1 MAKIFSNLKVIL
13 VEPNG
18 PLNVGSVARLC
29 SNFEVDELR
38 IVSPKCDIHSLEAKK
53 MALKG
58 QKFLEHCNIF
68 DDLKKAIFDCDLV
81 LASCGRIDVSKDS
94 FFESSEDIF
103 DWTLSFK
110 KINNLAI
117 IFGRE
122 DRGLTNNEL
131 LLANKTFNIPTS
143 QENPSLNIS
152 HAVSIVLYELNKASK
167 KTLNRELEVFNLA
180 SSKQIHDSFNEIEE
194 MLLGVGY
201 LLKHTSK
208 KKISKFKNY
217 ILRANTS
224 MHEINVLRGI
234 VHQINWFLNNSKK
247 KIGTLN

>member
-1 MAKIFSNLKVIL
+1 MILGKNFSNLKVIL

-38 IVSPKCDIHSLEAKK
+38 IVSPKCDIFSLEAKK

-58 QKFLEHCNIF
+58 QKYLDNCKIF
-68 DDLKKAIFDCDLV
+68 DNLENAIFDCDLV
-81 LASCGRIDVSKDS
+81 IASCGRIDVSKDS
-94 FFESSEDIF
+94 FLVSSEDLFKWI
-103 DWTLSFK
+103 LSFK

-122 DRGLTNNEL
+122 DRGLTNKEL

-143 QENPSLNIS
+143 KDNPSLNLS
-152 HAVSIVLYELNKASK
+152 HAVSIVLYELKKSSRRNFNK
-167 KTLNRELEVFNLA
+167 ELEVFNLA
-180 SSKQIHDSFNEIEE
+180 SSKQIYDSFVEIEE
-194 MLLGVGY
+194 MLLRVGF
-201 LLKHTSK
+201 LMKHTSRA
-208 KKISKFKNY
+208 KISKFKNY
-217 ILRANTS
+217 ISRANTS

-234 VHQINWFLNNSKK
+234 VHQINWFLNNSKRD
-247 KIGTLN
+247 

>member
-1 MAKIFSNLKVIL
+1 MMLEKNFSNLKVIL

-29 SNFEVDELR
+29 SNFEVEELR
-38 IVSPKCDIHSLEAKK
+38 IVSPKCDIYASDARK

-58 QKFLEHCNIF
+58 QKYLDNCKIF
-68 DDLKKAIFDCDLV
+68 DDLEKAIFDCDLV
-81 LASCGRIDVSKDS
+81 LASSGRIDVGKDI

-103 DWTLSFK
+103 SWIFTFK

-143 QENPSLNIS
+143 RNNPSLNLS
-152 HAVSIVLYELNKASK
+152 HAVSIVLYELK
-167 KTLNRELEVFNLA
+167 KSSIKNINNELEVFNLA
-180 SSKQIHDSFNEIEE
+180 SSKQIHDSFLDIEE
-194 MLLGVGY
+194 MLLKVGY
-201 LLKHTSK
+201 LLEHTSS

-247 KIGTLN
+247 N

>member
-1 MAKIFSNLKVIL
+1 MILGKNFSNLKLIL

-29 SNFEVDELR
+29 SNFEVEELR
-38 IVSPKCDIHSLEAKK
+38 IVSPNCDIFSLEAKK

-58 QKFLEHCNIF
+58 QKYLEHCKIF
-68 DDLKKAIFDCDLV
+68 DNLEKAICDCDLV
-81 LASCGRIDVSKDS
+81 LASCGRIDLSKDS
-94 FFESSEDIF
+94 FFESSEDICN
-103 DWTLSFK
+103 WILSFK

-122 DRGLTNNEL
+122 DKGLTNSEL

-143 QENPSLNIS
+143 LNNPSLNLS
-152 HAVSIVLYELNKASK
+152 HAVSIILYELNKFSK
-167 KTLNRELEVFNLA
+167 RNSNKELEVFNLA
-180 SSKQIHDSFNEIEE
+180 SSKQIHDSFVEIEE
-194 MLLGVGY
+194 MLLEVGY

-208 KKISKFKNY
+208 AKVNKFKKY

-234 VHQINWFLNNSKK
+234 VHQINWFLNNSKR
-247 KIGTLN
+247 N

>member
-1 MAKIFSNLKVIL
+1 MILGKNFSNLKVIL

-38 IVSPKCDIHSLEAKK
+38 IVSPKCDIFSLKAKK
-53 MALKG
+53 MAFKG
-58 QKFLEHCNIF
+58 QKYLDHCKIF
-68 DDLKKAIFDCDLV
+68 DNLENAIFDCDLV
-81 LASCGRIDVSKDS
+81 IASCGRIDVSKDS
-94 FFESSEDIF
+94 VFESSEDIVS
-103 DWTLSFK
+103 WILSFE

-122 DRGLTNNEL
+122 DRGLSNNEL

-143 QENPSLNIS
+143 KNNPSLNLS
-152 HAVSIVLYELNKASK
+152 HAVSIVLYELNKSSK
-167 KTLNRELEVFNLA
+167 RNFNKELEVFNLA
-180 SSKQIHDSFNEIEE
+180 SSKQIHDSFVEIEE

-201 LLKHTSK
+201 LLEHTSK
-208 KKISKFKNY
+208 AKISKFKNY
-217 ILRANTS
+217 LSRANTT

-234 VHQINWFLNNSKK
+234 VHQINWFLNNSKR
-247 KIGTLN
+247 N

>member
-1 MAKIFSNLKVIL
+1 MILEKNFSNLKIIL

-38 IVSPKCDIHSLEAKK
+38 IVSPKCDIFSLDAKK

-58 QKFLEHCNIF
+58 QKFLDNCKIF
-68 DDLKKAIFDCDLV
+68 YNLENAIFDCDLV

-103 DWTLSFK
+103 NWTISFK

-122 DRGLTNNEL
+122 NSGLTNDEL

-143 QENPSLNIS
+143 MNNPSLNLS
-152 HAVSIVLYELNKASK
+152 HAVSIALYELKKSSK
-167 KTLNRELEVFNLA
+167 RNFDQELKVFNLA
-180 SSKQIHDSFNEIEE
+180 SSKEVHDTFMEIEE
-194 MLLGVGY
+194 MLLRVGY

-208 KKISKFKNY
+208 VKISKLKNF
-217 ILRANTS
+217 ILRTNTS
-224 MHEINVLRGI
+224 MQEINVLRGI

-247 KIGTLN
+247 NK